1 MPPKG
6 KKPEQKKGTFFP
18 KDEKGERGST
28 FGGKQALAAAL
39 RGAGEDGTADKVA
52 KASGGKWR
60 FGYNNFYMSLVKAG
74 CKSPEAALGSAE
86 AGLEYMYSNFEHIKN
101 EASTHS
107 SSSRNTT
114 THPGRFFSRA
124 SERGVFSRAS
134 ERCACVCVL
143 LSRPPGAAACDGSVR
158 AAPQERR
165 PR

>member
-114 THPGRFFSRA
+114 THQGRFSLARA
-124 SERGVFSRAS
+124 SAAFFLARGSAARV
-134 ERCACVCVL
+134 CACFCHA
-143 LSRPPGAAACDGSVR
+143 RPAPRR
-158 AAPQERR
+158 ATAL
-165 PR
+165 